1 MATKNTTYKT
11 NSFIFV
17 LVILGF
23 IVVANY
29 LITRKFARIDLTENK
44 VYSISKA
51 SKNLVKNLDDIVNI
65 NVYFSK
71 NLPSHMKRVESDV
84 RDMLTEFKAY
94 SGKNLRITWED
105 PSDDEEKKKKVKS
118 MGIPEIQMQTFE
130 KDKAQV
136 INGFLGLAVLYADKK
151 ELIPVI
157 QDVMN
162 FEYDLAQCIMK
173 VLRKEAPKIAILK
186 TDTMPYFDEYMRY
199 QMKGQM
205 PPDPTE
211 EKYKPMFQKL
221 KENYEVKTLQI
232 SDGKPIDNAYKTIII
247 PGGDDRTFSERDIFE
262 IDQFFMKGGNLIVLA
277 DAIRIDMQRGLNAIM
292 QASQVFR
299 LLEHYGVRVE
309 KSMVVDASCGQV
321 SVPQQ
326 VGPFRMNVPVNYPY
340 ITKVTAKGFNKSVAA
355 VSGLA
360 QMIMPWVSPLT
371 ILIDNA
377 DSSGV
382 EKASG
387 AEATVLVTSSENS
400 WVSSGQFNLN
410 PQQNWQQI
418 FATKKDLL
426 KPSNLIVYLSGNF
439 SSFFEGKSIPPKN
452 TAEVDTATGQ
462 IKIDAEDQSREIV
475 ASNAKGH
482 LIVAGDS
489 DFMSS
494 QGAAPGNI
502 AWLLNVVDWISLDE
516 NLISIRSRTL
526 VDRTIKDDK
535 LEAGNSYS
543 AMIRYT
549 NILLMPV
556 IVIIFGLIVFF
567 RRREVVVSSSSSNE
581 KKETENK

>member
-1 MATKNTTYKT
+1 MTTKKSTYKT

-29 LITRKFARIDLTENK
+29 LISKKFARIDLTENK

-51 SKNLVKNLDDIVNI
+51 SKNLLKNLDDIVNI
-65 NVYFSK
+65 NVYISK
-71 NLPSHMKRVESDV
+71 NLPPNMKKVEADV

-94 SGKNLRITWED
+94 SGKYLRITWED

-173 VLRKEAPKIAILK
+173 VFRKEVPKIAILK

-221 KENYEVKTLQI
+221 KENYDVKTLVLD
-232 SDGKPIDNAYKTIII
+232 DGKPIDESYRTLII
-247 PGGDDRTFSERDIFE
+247 PGGEDNTFTERDIFE

-277 DAIRIDMQRGLNAIM
+277 DAIKIDMQRGLNAIM
-292 QASQVFR
+292 QAPRVFR

-321 SVPQQ
+321 SIPQQ
-326 VGPFRMNVPVNYPY
+326 VGPFQMNVPVNYPY

-371 ILIDNA
+371 LLVGNA
-377 DSSGV
+377 DSSGTEGESKV
-382 EKASG
+382 
-387 AEATVLVTSSENS
+387 EATVLVTSSDNS
-400 WVSSGQFNLN
+400 WVSPGQANLN

-418 FATKKDLL
+418 FASKKETL
-426 KPSNLIVYLSGNF
+426 KPSNLIVYLSGAF
-439 SSFFEGKSIPPKN
+439 SSYFSGKSIPTKN
-452 TAEVDTATGQ
+452 NAEVDTVTG
-462 IKIDAEDQSREIV
+462 KLKVDTEDQAREIV
-475 ASNAKGH
+475 ASNDKGH
-482 LIVAGDS
+482 LIVSGDS
-489 DFMSS
+489 DFMSA

-502 AWLLNVVDWISLDE
+502 AWILNVVDWISLDE

-526 VDRTIKDDK
+526 IDRTIKDDK

-549 NILLMPV
+549 NVMLMPV
-556 IVIIFGLIVFF
+556 IMIILGLIIYF
-567 RRREVVVSSSSSNE
+567 RRREVVVSSNSTPD
-581 KKETENK
+581 KKESENK